1 MTPRCVKAVLA
12 LAALAASLAPSG
24 GAEAGCVEDV
34 RVVGATVTFKT
45 RMFQGRASRKD
56 AIVQVDL
63 RSTATTAVSAVELG
77 LFLGVSMA
85 DIDHTR
91 VSALPTQQARVFD
104 DGGMAFRTRVSVMLP
119 PGSTRS
125 VRVRREAV
133 PRELDLYGVRAIVGG
148 CTRVTAVSDVQVV
161 MPKSGGDLPVG
172 LVVAGLFLTL
182 LTTLMLIWRLR

>member
-1 MTPRCVKAVLA
+1 
-12 LAALAASLAPSG
+12 
-24 GAEAGCVEDV
+24 V
-34 RVVGATVTFKT
+34 RVVGATVTFQT

-56 AIVQVDL
+56 AVVQVDL
-63 RSTATTAVSAVELG
+63 RSTATTTVSAVDLG

-85 DIDHTR
+85 DIDQTR
-91 VSALPTQQARVFD
+91 VSALPTQQARVFE
-104 DGGMAFRTRVSVMLP
+104 DGGLAFRTRVSLMLA

-161 MPKSGGDLPVG
+161 MPDAGRELP
-172 LVVAGLFLTL
+172 AGLLLAGLCLTL
-182 LTTLMLIWRLR
+182 LTTLMVIWRLR